1 MPNVKIYVDEAVYK
15 SHTAALTDALLPLR
29 DIVSEHLEAP
39 HSACQLALI
48 SIVGLSDQPAV
59 NVEISIMPR
68 SNRTKETLE
77 SMGAELQRL
86 LGEITK
92 QSVAF
97 RCAQLDPSTYVTLKK
112 RSV

>member
-15 SHTAALTDALLPLR
+15 AHTAALTVALLPLR

-48 SIVGLSDQPAV
+48 SILGLSDQPAV

-86 LGEITK
+86 LGDITK
-92 QSVAF
+92 KSVAF
-97 RCAQLDPSTYVTLKK
+97 RCAQLDPSTYVTLKV
-112 RSV
+112 RPL